1 MLGGAGNRSSAQ
13 TPDLEAGELS
23 QVQAQ
28 RSRLLAGTD
37 KLSDGQRRL
46 EESHRVAL
54 ETEDLGANILGNLYS
69 QRQQI
74 ENTRDTVSPLAC
86 RSIVA

>member
-1 MLGGAGNRSSAQ
+1 M
-13 TPDLEAGELS
+13 
-23 QVQAQ
+23 
-28 RSRLLAGTD
+28 AGTD

-74 ENTRDTVSPLAC
+74 ENTRDTVGFLYTYRLQFGMTLLEIS
-86 RSIVA
+86 SIKPIVP